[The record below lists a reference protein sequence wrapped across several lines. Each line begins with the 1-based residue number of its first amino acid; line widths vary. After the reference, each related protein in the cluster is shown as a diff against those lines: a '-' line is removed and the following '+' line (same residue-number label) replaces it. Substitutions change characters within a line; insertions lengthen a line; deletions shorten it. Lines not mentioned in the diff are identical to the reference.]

1 MAKAEN
7 TKIDLHLVRNFGT
20 IAHIDAG
27 KTTTSERMLY
37 FTGKTH
43 KVGEVHEGAATM
55 DYLAEE
61 KARGVTIVSA
71 ATTCFWTKAEQKYR
85 LNLID
90 TPGHVDFTAE
100 VERSLR
106 VLDGACVIFDGKT
119 GVQAQTETVWR
130 QADKYNVPR
139 ICFVNKLN
147 IIGGDFYASLK
158 SIQER
163 LSKNA
168 VAIELPIGL
177 EEKLHGIID
186 LLDMKAY
193 FYTDINQ
200 FELTEG
206 PVPEDMMAKARE
218 YRNILIEK
226 IVEFDDKLMEQYLEG
241 KEIPVDELR
250 ATLRKGTVSS
260 GIFPVMGGDSR
271 GPITR
276 KILDAVVDYLPS
288 PMDVPPVEGINP
300 KTKETVIRKPDENDP
315 LAALVFKVVSDEHVG
330 TLSYVRV
337 YSGVLRPGTY
347 VWNSTKNEMERV
359 GRVLLIHAAHREE
372 TEELRAGEIGGLV
385 GMKKSFTGDTLSDQ
399 AQPAI
404 LENIKFAEPV
414 VSASIFPLTKQD
426 SEKMADVLAKVQ
438 IEDPTIKV
446 KVDAETSETI
456 IMGMGQF
463 HLQIWTERMAS
474 AMGLA
479 TRLGEPKVAYRE
491 SIAATVKMEGKF
503 VRQQG
508 GKGQYGHCWLRLEPQ
523 ERGVGFEFVDEIK
536 GGSIP
541 REFIP
546 AVRKGVEEAI
556 QAGVVAGYPVVDV
569 KVAVYDGSYH
579 DVDSSEAAFK
589 VAGALAFKDGQKAAQ
604 PYILE
609 PIMKIEVMV
618 PEQYLGEVT
627 GLLNSKRA
635 QIQGANERSGLQV
648 IIADIPLSETFDFT
662 SKLRAST
669 SGRGSSYM
677 EFSHYDR
684 VPNSVVAQIVQN
696 AKQISS
702 ARWDSAKKV

>member
-71 ATTCFWTKAEQKYR
+71 ATTCYWTKAAQKYR

-106 VLDGACVIFDGKT
+106 ILDGACVIFDGKT

-177 EEKLHGIID
+177 EEKLHGIVD

-241 KEIPVDELR
+241 KEIPVEELR
-250 ATLRKGTVSS
+250 ATLRKGTVIS

-276 KILDAVVDYLPS
+276 KLLDAIVDYLPS

-300 KTKETVIRKPDENDP
+300 KTKETVTRKPDEKEP

-337 YSGVLRPGTY
+337 YSGILRPGTY

-372 TEELRAGEIGGLV
+372 VDELRAGEIGGLV
-385 GMKKSFTGDTLSDQ
+385 GMKKSVTGDTLSDQ
-399 AQPAI
+399 SQPAI
-404 LENIKFAEPV
+404 LENIKFADPV

-438 IEDPTIKV
+438 VEDPTIKV
-446 KVDAETSETI
+446 KVDPETAETI

-491 SIAATVKMEGKF
+491 SIATSVKMEGKF
-503 VRQQG
+503 VRQSG

-523 ERGVGFEFVDEIK
+523 ERGAGFEFVDEVK
-536 GGSIP
+536 GGAIP
-541 REFIP
+541 REYIP
-546 AVRKGVEEAI
+546 AVKKGVEEAL

-618 PEQYLGEVT
+618 PDQYLGEVT

-635 QIQGANERSGLQV
+635 QIQGTNERAGLQV
-648 IIADIPLSETFDFT
+648 ILADIPLSETFDFT
-662 SKLRAST
+662 SRLRAST

-684 VPNSVVAQIVQN
+684 VPNSLVAQLVQN
-696 AKQISS
+696 AK
-702 ARWDSAKKV
+702 

>member
-503 VRQQG
+503 VRQSG

-696 AKQISS
+696 AK
-702 ARWDSAKKV
+702 

>member
-1 MAKAEN
+1 MAKSEN
-7 TKIDLHLVRNFGT
+7 AKIDLHLVRNFGT

-71 ATTCFWTKAEQKYR
+71 ATTCFWSKDNQKYR

-139 ICFVNKLN
+139 MCFVNKLN
-147 IIGGDFYASLK
+147 IIGGDFYATLR

-177 EEKLHGIID
+177 EDQLHGIID

-218 YRNILIEK
+218 YRNILVEK

-241 KEIPVDELR
+241 KEIPVAELKK
-250 ATLRKGTVSS
+250 TLRKGTVVS

-276 KILDAVVDYLPS
+276 KILDAIVDYLPS
-288 PMDVPPVEGINP
+288 PMDVPPVEGYNP
-300 KTKETVIRKPDENDP
+300 KTKETVVRKPDESEP
-315 LAALVFKVVSDEHVG
+315 LAALIFKVVSDEHVG
-330 TLSYVRV
+330 TLTYVRV
-337 YSGVLRPGTY
+337 YSGVLKPGTY

-372 TEELRAGEIGGLV
+372 VDELRAGEIGGLV
-385 GMKKSFTGDTLSDQ
+385 GLKKSVTGDTLSDQ
-399 AQPAI
+399 TNPAI
-404 LENIKFAEPV
+404 LENIQFAEPV
-414 VSASIFPLTKQD
+414 VSASIFPMTKQD
-426 SEKMADVLAKVQ
+426 AEKMADVLAKVQ
-438 IEDPTIKV
+438 VEDPTIKV
-446 KVDAETSETI
+446 KVDPETSETI

-474 AMGLA
+474 AMGLS

-491 SIAATVKMEGKF
+491 SIGTSVKMEGKF
-503 VRQQG
+503 VRQSG

-523 ERGVGFEFVDEIK
+523 ERGVGFEFVDEVK
-536 GGSIP
+536 GGAIP
-541 REFIP
+541 REYIP
-546 AVRKGVEEAI
+546 AVKKGVVEAL
-556 QAGVVAGYPVVDV
+556 QSGVIAGYPVVDV

-589 VAGALAFKDGQKAAQ
+589 VAGAQAFKDGQKAAQ

-618 PEQYLGEVT
+618 PDQYLGEVT

-635 QIQGANERSGLQV
+635 QIQGANERAGLQV

-662 SKLRAST
+662 SRLRAST

-684 VPNSVVAQIVQN
+684 VPNSLVAQLVQN
-696 AKQISS
+696 AK
-702 ARWDSAKKV
+702 

>member
-139 ICFVNKLN
+139 ICFVNKLT

-503 VRQQG
+503 VRQSG

-696 AKQISS
+696 AK
-702 ARWDSAKKV
+702 

>member
-7 TKIDLHLVRNFGT
+7 AKIDLHLVRNFGT

-61 KARGVTIVSA
+61 KARGVTIVAA
-71 ATTCFWTKAEQKYR
+71 ATTCFWTKDGVKHR

-106 VLDGACVIFDGKT
+106 VLDGAVVIFDGKT

-130 QADKYNVPR
+130 QADKYHVPR

-147 IIGGDFYASLK
+147 IVGGDFYASLK

-168 VAIELPIGL
+168 TALALPIGIEDNL
-177 EEKLHGIID
+177 TGLVD
-186 LLDMKAY
+186 LLDQKAY
-193 FYTDINQ
+193 IYKDINQ
-200 FELTEG
+200 FDLEEV
-206 PVPEDMMAKARE
+206 PVPEDMKEKVAE
-218 YRNILIEK
+218 YRNILVEK
-226 IVEFDDKLMEQYLEG
+226 IVEFDDKLMEMYLEG
-241 KEIPVDELR
+241 KEIPVEELR
-250 ATLRKGTVSS
+250 KTLRKGTIQS
-260 GIFPVMGGDSR
+260 GIFPVLGGNAR
-271 GPITR
+271 GPIIR
-276 KILDAVVDYLPS
+276 QLLDNIVNYLPS
-288 PMDVPPVEGINP
+288 PLDVPPVEGTNP
-300 KTKETVIRKPDENDP
+300 KTQETVTRHPDEKDP
-315 LAALVFKVVSDEHVG
+315 LSALVFKVVSDEHVG

-337 YSGVLRPGTY
+337 YSGVLRPGSY
-347 VWNSTKNEMERV
+347 VWNSTKNEMERI

-372 TEELRAGEIGGLV
+372 VEELRAGEIGGVV
-385 GMKKSFTGDTLSDQ
+385 GMKKSVTGDTLSDQ
-399 AQPAI
+399 TNPVI
-404 LENIKFAEPV
+404 LENIKFADPV
-414 VSASIFPLTKQD
+414 VSASIFPMTKQD

-438 IEDPTIKV
+438 VEDPTIKV
-446 KVDAETSETI
+446 KVDPETAETI

-474 AMGLA
+474 AMGLS

-491 SIAATVKMEGKF
+491 SIGTSVKMEGKF
-503 VRQQG
+503 VRQSG

-523 ERGVGFEFVDEIK
+523 ERGAGFEFIDEVK
-536 GGSIP
+536 GGAIP
-541 REFIP
+541 REYIP
-546 AVRKGVEEAI
+546 AVRKGVEEAL
-556 QAGVVAGYPVVDV
+556 QAGVIAGYPVVDV

-589 VAGALAFKDGQKAAQ
+589 VAGAQAFKDGQKAAQ

-618 PEQYLGEVT
+618 PDQYLGEVT

-635 QIQGANERSGLQV
+635 QIQGANERAGLQV
-648 IIADIPLSETFDFT
+648 ILADIPLSETFDFT
-662 SKLRAST
+662 TRLRAST

-684 VPNSVVAQIVQN
+684 VPNSLVAQLVQN
-696 AKQISS
+696 AK
-702 ARWDSAKKV
+702 

>member
-7 TKIDLHLVRNFGT
+7 LKIDLHLVRNFGT

-71 ATTCFWTKAEQKYR
+71 ATTCYWTKATQKYR

-106 VLDGACVIFDGKT
+106 ILDGACVIFDGKT

-168 VAIELPIGL
+168 TAIALPIGF
-177 EEKLHGIID
+177 EENIHGLVD
-186 LLDMKAY
+186 LLDNKAY
-193 FYTDINQ
+193 FYKDVNQ
-200 FELTEG
+200 FELEEG
-206 PVPEDMMAKARE
+206 PVPADMEAKARE
-218 YRNILIEK
+218 YRNILVEK

-250 ATLRKGTVSS
+250 ATLRKATVVS
-260 GIFPVMGGDSR
+260 GVFPVMGGDSR

-276 KILDAVVDYLPS
+276 KILDAIVDYLPS
-288 PMDVPPVEGINP
+288 PMDVPPVEGVNP
-300 KTKETVIRKPDENDP
+300 KTKETVIRKPDEKEP

-337 YSGVLRPGTY
+337 YSGILRPGTY

-372 TEELRAGEIGGLV
+372 VEELRAGEIGGLV
-385 GMKKSFTGDTLSDQ
+385 GMKKSVTGDTLSDQ
-399 AQPAI
+399 VQPAI
-404 LENIKFAEPV
+404 LENIKFADPV
-414 VSASIFPLTKQD
+414 VSASIFPVTKQD

-438 IEDPTIKV
+438 VEDPTIKV
-446 KVDAETSETI
+446 KVDPETAETI

-474 AMGLA
+474 AMGLQ

-491 SIAATVKMEGKF
+491 SIAASVKIEGKF
-503 VRQQG
+503 VRQSG

-523 ERGVGFEFVDEIK
+523 ERGVGFEFVDEVK

-541 REFIP
+541 REYIP
-546 AVRKGVEEAI
+546 AVKKGVEEAL
-556 QAGVVAGYPVVDV
+556 QAGVIAGYPVVDV

-589 VAGALAFKDGQKAAQ
+589 VAGAQAFKDGQKAAQ

-618 PEQYLGEVT
+618 PDQYLGEVT

-635 QIQGANERSGLQV
+635 QIQGTNERAGLQV
-648 IIADIPLSETFDFT
+648 ILADIPLSETFDFT
-662 SKLRAST
+662 SRLRAST

-684 VPNSVVAQIVQN
+684 VPNSLIAQLVQN
-696 AKQISS
+696 AK
-702 ARWDSAKKV
+702 

>member
-7 TKIDLHLVRNFGT
+7 AKIDLHLVRNFGT

-37 FTGKTH
+37 FTGRTH

-61 KARGVTIVSA
+61 RARGVTIVAA
-71 ATTCFWTKAEQKYR
+71 ATTCFWTKDGQKHR

-139 ICFVNKLN
+139 MCFVNKLN

-168 VAIELPIGL
+168 VAISLPIGI
-177 EEKLHGIID
+177 EEKLHGLID

-193 FYTDINQ
+193 TYTDINQ
-200 FELTEG
+200 FELDETEI
-206 PVPEDMMAKARE
+206 PEDMAAKARE

-241 KEIPVDELR
+241 KEIPVDQLR
-250 ATLRKGTVSS
+250 ATLRKGTVIS

-271 GPITR
+271 GPIVR
-276 KILDAVVDYLPS
+276 QILDAIVDYLPS
-288 PMDVPPVEGINP
+288 PFDVPPVEGINP
-300 KTKETVIRKPDENDP
+300 KNKETVIRKPDETEP

-337 YSGVLRPGTY
+337 YSGVLKPGTY
-347 VWNSTKNEMERV
+347 VWNSTKNIMERV

-372 TEELRAGEIGGLV
+372 VEELRAGEIGGLV
-385 GMKKSFTGDTLSDQ
+385 GMKQSVTGDTLSDQ
-399 AQPAI
+399 TNPAI
-404 LENIKFAEPV
+404 LENIRFAEPV
-414 VSASIFPLTKQD
+414 VTASIFPLTKAD

-446 KVDAETSETI
+446 SVDPETNETI
-456 IMGMGQF
+456 IKGMGQF
-463 HLQIWTERMAS
+463 HLQIWTERMLS

-491 SIAATVKMEGKF
+491 SIGASVKMQGKF
-503 VRQQG
+503 VRQSG
-508 GKGQYGHCWLRLEPQ
+508 GKGQYGDCWLRLEPR
-523 ERGVGFEFVDEIK
+523 ERGEGFEFVDEVK

-541 REFIP
+541 REYIP

-556 QAGVVAGYPVVDV
+556 QAGVIAGYPVVDV
-569 KVAVYDGSYH
+569 RVAVYDGSYH
-579 DVDSSEAAFK
+579 EVDSSESAFK
-589 VAGALAFKDGQKAAQ
+589 VAGAQAFKDGQKAAQ
-604 PYILE
+604 PYLLE

-618 PEQYLGEVT
+618 PDQYLGEVT

-635 QIQGANERSGLQV
+635 QIQGANERAGLQV

-662 SKLRAST
+662 TRLRAST

-684 VPNSVVAQIVQN
+684 VPNSLVAQLVQN
-696 AKQISS
+696 AK
-702 ARWDSAKKV
+702 

>member
-7 TKIDLHLVRNFGT
+7 VKIDLHLVRNFGT

-71 ATTCFWTKAEQKYR
+71 ATTCFWTKDNEKYR

-106 VLDGACVIFDGKT
+106 ILDGACVIFDGKT

-163 LSKNA
+163 LSRNA
-168 VAIELPIGL
+168 VALALPIGL
-177 EEKLHGIID
+177 EDQLHGLVD
-186 LLDMKAY
+186 LLDEKAY
-193 FYTDINQ
+193 FYKDINQ
-200 FELTEG
+200 FELEEG
-206 PVPEDMMAKARE
+206 PIPEDMKLKVHE

-226 IVEFDDKLMEQYLEG
+226 IVEFDDKLMELYLEG
-241 KEIPVDELR
+241 KEIPVAELKK
-250 ATLRKGTVSS
+250 TLRKATVIS
-260 GIFPVMGGDSR
+260 GIFPVLGGDSR

-276 KILDAVVDYLPS
+276 KLLDTVVEYLPS
-288 PMDVPPVEGINP
+288 PFDVPPVEGTNP
-300 KTKETVIRKPDENDP
+300 KTKETVVRRPDEKEP

-337 YSGVLRPGTY
+337 YSGVLKPGTY

-372 TEELRAGEIGGLV
+372 VDELRAGEIGGLV
-385 GMKKSFTGDTLSDQ
+385 GMKKSVTGDTLSDQ
-399 AQPAI
+399 ANPAI
-404 LENIKFAEPV
+404 LENIQFAEPV
-414 VSASIFPLTKQD
+414 VSASIFPVTKQD

-438 IEDPTIKV
+438 VEDPTIKV
-446 KVDAETSETI
+446 KVDPETAETI

-474 AMGLA
+474 AMGLQ

-491 SIAATVKMEGKF
+491 SIGTSVKMEGKF
-503 VRQQG
+503 VRQSG

-523 ERGVGFEFVDEIK
+523 ERGVGFEFVDEVK
-536 GGSIP
+536 GGAIP
-541 REFIP
+541 REYIP
-546 AVRKGVEEAI
+546 AVRKGVEEAL
-556 QAGVVAGYPVVDV
+556 QAGVIAGYPVVDV

-589 VAGALAFKDGQKAAQ
+589 VAGAQAFKDGQKAAQ
-604 PYILE
+604 PYLLE

-618 PEQYLGEVT
+618 PDQYLGEVT

-635 QIQGANERSGLQV
+635 QIQGANERAGLQV

-662 SKLRAST
+662 TRLRAST

-684 VPNSVVAQIVQN
+684 VPNSLVAQLVQN
-696 AKQISS
+696 AK
-702 ARWDSAKKV
+702 

>member
-7 TKIDLHLVRNFGT
+7 AKIDLHLVRNFGT

-71 ATTCFWTKAEQKYR
+71 ATTCYWTKAEQKYR

-106 VLDGACVIFDGKT
+106 ILDGASVIFDGKT

-177 EEKLHGIID
+177 EEKLHGIVD

-206 PVPEDMMAKARE
+206 PVPEDMMEKVKE
-218 YRNILIEK
+218 YRNILVEK
-226 IVEFDDKLMEQYLEG
+226 IVEFDDKLMAQYFEG
-241 KEIPVDELR
+241 KEIPVDQLR
-250 ATLRKGTVSS
+250 ATLRKGTVIS

-276 KILDAVVDYLPS
+276 KILDAIVDYLPS

-300 KTKETVIRKPDENDP
+300 KTKETVIRKPDEKEP

-337 YSGVLRPGTY
+337 YSGVLKPGTY
-347 VWNSTKNEMERV
+347 VWNSTKNEMERI

-372 TEELRAGEIGGLV
+372 VDELRAGEIGGVV
-385 GMKKSFTGDTLSDQ
+385 GMKKSVTGDTLSDQ
-399 AQPAI
+399 TQPAI
-404 LENIKFAEPV
+404 LENIKFADPV
-414 VSASIFPLTKQD
+414 VSASIFPLTKLD

-438 IEDPTIKV
+438 VEDPTIKV
-446 KVDAETSETI
+446 KVDSETAETI

-491 SIAATVKMEGKF
+491 SIAATVKMQGKF
-503 VRQQG
+503 VRQSG
-508 GKGQYGHCWLRLEPQ
+508 GKGQYGDCWLRLEPR
-523 ERGVGFEFVDEIK
+523 ERGAGFEFVDEVK
-536 GGSIP
+536 GGTIP
-541 REFIP
+541 REYIP
-546 AVRKGVEEAI
+546 AVKKGVEEAL
-556 QAGVVAGYPVVDV
+556 QAGVIAGYPVVDV
-569 KVAVYDGSYH
+569 RVAVYDGSYH
-579 DVDSSEAAFK
+579 DVDSSESAFK
-589 VAGALAFKDGQKAAQ
+589 IAGATAFKDGQKAAQ

-618 PEQYLGEVT
+618 PDQYLGEVT

-662 SKLRAST
+662 SRLRAST

-684 VPNSVVAQIVQN
+684 VPNSIVAQIIQN
-696 AKQISS
+696 IK
-702 ARWDSAKKV
+702 

>member
-1 MAKAEN
+1 
-7 TKIDLHLVRNFGT
+7 
-20 IAHIDAG
+20 
-27 KTTTSERMLY
+27 
-37 FTGKTH
+37 
-43 KVGEVHEGAATM
+43 
-55 DYLAEE
+55 
-61 KARGVTIVSA
+61 
-71 ATTCFWTKAEQKYR
+71 
-85 LNLID
+85 
-90 TPGHVDFTAE
+90 
-100 VERSLR
+100 
-106 VLDGACVIFDGKT
+106 
-119 GVQAQTETVWR
+119 
-130 QADKYNVPR
+130 
-139 ICFVNKLN
+139 
-147 IIGGDFYASLK
+147 
-158 SIQER
+158 
-163 LSKNA
+163 
-168 VAIELPIGL
+168 
-177 EEKLHGIID
+177 LHGIID

-503 VRQQG
+503 VRQSG

-696 AKQISS
+696 AK
-702 ARWDSAKKV
+702 

>member
-7 TKIDLHLVRNFGT
+7 VKIDLHLVRNFGT

-71 ATTCFWTKAEQKYR
+71 ATTCFWTKDNEKYR

-106 VLDGACVIFDGKT
+106 ILDGACVIFDGKT

-163 LSKNA
+163 LSRNA
-168 VAIELPIGL
+168 VALALPIGL
-177 EEKLHGIID
+177 EDQLHGLVD
-186 LLDMKAY
+186 LLDQKAY
-193 FYTDINQ
+193 FYKDINQ
-200 FELTEG
+200 FELEEG
-206 PVPEDMMAKARE
+206 PIPEDMKLKVHE

-226 IVEFDDKLMEQYLEG
+226 IVEFDDKLMELYLEG
-241 KEIPVDELR
+241 KEIPVADLKK
-250 ATLRKGTVSS
+250 TLRKATVVS
-260 GIFPVMGGDSR
+260 GIFPVLGGDSR

-276 KILDAVVDYLPS
+276 KLLDTVVDYLPS
-288 PMDVPPVEGINP
+288 PFDVPPVEGTNP
-300 KTKETVIRKPDENDP
+300 KTKETVVRRPDEKEP

-337 YSGVLRPGTY
+337 YSGVLKPGTY

-372 TEELRAGEIGGLV
+372 VDELRAGEIGGLV
-385 GMKKSFTGDTLSDQ
+385 GMKKSVTGDTLSDQ
-399 AQPAI
+399 ANPAI
-404 LENIKFAEPV
+404 LENIQFAEPV
-414 VSASIFPLTKQD
+414 VSASIFPITKQD

-438 IEDPTIKV
+438 VEDPTIKV
-446 KVDAETSETI
+446 KVDPETAETI

-474 AMGLA
+474 AMGLQ

-491 SIAATVKMEGKF
+491 SIGTSVKMEGKF
-503 VRQQG
+503 VRQSG

-523 ERGVGFEFVDEIK
+523 ERGVGFEFVDEVK
-536 GGSIP
+536 GGAIP
-541 REFIP
+541 REYIP
-546 AVRKGVEEAI
+546 AVKKGVEEAL

-589 VAGALAFKDGQKAAQ
+589 VAGAQAFKDGQKAAQ
-604 PYILE
+604 PYLLE

-618 PEQYLGEVT
+618 PDQYLGEVT

-635 QIQGANERSGLQV
+635 QIQGANERAGLQV
-648 IIADIPLSETFDFT
+648 ILADIPLSETFDFT
-662 SKLRAST
+662 TRLRAST

-684 VPNSVVAQIVQN
+684 VPNSLVAQLVQN
-696 AKQISS
+696 AK
-702 ARWDSAKKV
+702 

>member
-130 QADKYNVPR
+130 QADRYNVPR

-503 VRQQG
+503 VRQSG

-696 AKQISS
+696 AK
-702 ARWDSAKKV
+702 